1 MGAMSMGAM
10 GGGGHG
16 DGHGE
21 AEQMAL
27 MIITFAG
34 RD

>member
-16 DGHGE
+16 EGHGE

-27 MIITFAG
+27 LIVTFAG
-34 RD
+34 L

>member
-10 GGGGHG
+10 GGAGHG
-16 DGHGE
+16 EGHGE

-27 MIITFAG
+27 LVVTFAG
-34 RD
+34 L